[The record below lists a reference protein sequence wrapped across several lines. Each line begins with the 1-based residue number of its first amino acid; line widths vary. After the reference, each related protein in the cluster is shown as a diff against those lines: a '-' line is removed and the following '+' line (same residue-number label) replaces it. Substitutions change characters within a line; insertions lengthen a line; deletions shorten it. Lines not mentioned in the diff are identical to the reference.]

1 MKLKHRECS
10 ECTHK
15 CSSLLNYCSDEQLQF
30 ISDRK
35 STCFYKKGQAI
46 FHEGGIPSGLYFIY
60 EGKIKVV
67 KVMSD
72 GKEQIIRLGKPS
84 DTLGYRALL
93 AGSRYSASAVAIEDS
108 TVCYIPK
115 DYFNKVVSDNPKIG
129 NELIRMLSVSLGEA
143 EQRMTQIALKPVRER
158 LAEGLLFLYT
168 TYGAGEKEF
177 SISISR
183 EDLANLIGTS
193 KETAT
198 RFLTEFKDDKILTT
212 HGSNIKILNKEKLIK
227 ISELYD

>member
-10 ECTHK
+10 ECSHK
-15 CSSLLNYCSDEQLQF
+15 CSSLLNFCTDDQLKM
-30 ISDRK
+30 ISDHK
-35 STCFYKKGQAI
+35 NTCFYKKGQAI
-46 FHEGGIPSGLYFIY
+46 FHEGGIPSGLFFIS

-93 AGSRYSASAVAIEDS
+93 AGSRYTASAVAIEDS
-108 TVCYIPK
+108 TVCYVPK
-115 DYFNKVVSDNPKIG
+115 DYFSKLISENPKVG
-129 NELIRMLSVSLGEA
+129 SELIKMLSVSLGEA

-158 LAEGLLFLYT
+158 LAEGLLFLIS

-177 SISISR
+177 AISISR

-198 RFLTEFKDDKILTT
+198 RFLTEFKEDKIVTT